1 MKLVPNLKIFW
12 MTQVH
17 CQTILSKIFSSV
29 EEVHFSCQNEVFFR
43 SLRAFSTHQYCN
55 FIYWSS
61 NLWYWRNPLQ
71 NEIITINWACQNFNI
86 TNEFEVG
93 FISNEI
99 DMHPQWS
106 ISCGFF
112 PWKTNWSTT
121 VHTTYLVLDCN
132 INRGFF

>member
-1 MKLVPNLKIFW
+1 MKIGTKFENDFW

-99 DMHPQWS
+99 DMPS
-106 ISCGFF
+106 IVVRNKWIFSV
-112 PWKTNWSTT
+112 KK
-121 VHTTYLVLDCN
+121 VLNCN
-132 INRGFF
+132 IRNLFLF

>member
-1 MKLVPNLKIFW
+1 MKFGINLKIFW

-99 DMHPQWS
+99 DMPS
-106 ISCGFF
+106 IVVRNKWIFSV
-112 PWKTNWSTT
+112 KK
-121 VHTTYLVLDCN
+121 VLNCN
-132 INRGFF
+132 IRNLFLF